1 MPLFKTDA
9 EIWRNDLKVSNIPLI
24 LLKGRG
30 GGRRIFK
37 IVEINVKLFFNM
49 FIILNFTFLPK
60 IEARMWQNVLNFSTS
75 TNLILLEKDGIP
87 KTTEICG

>member
-1 MPLFKTDA
+1 
-9 EIWRNDLKVSNIPLI
+9 
-24 LLKGRG
+24 
-30 GGRRIFK
+30 
-37 IVEINVKLFFNM
+37 M

-87 KTTEICG
+87 KTTDICG